1 MKKFLRMMFLAVCVF
16 GFSGCTSSEDK
27 RVNVAV
33 GVKSDNVANNMLT
46 RPFYGA
52 YSLLA
57 GEGIDIKDVKTWRN
71 NAGFMELQVSGHN
84 RAVYTKQFE
93 YRVEWVNDKGVR
105 IEAQQTVWLRVSAKA
120 MSDFSFTATAP
131 SKDAV
136 DFKINTRKA
145 KG

>member
-1 MKKFLRMMFLAVCVF
+1 MKKFLLNVFFVAFAVILC
-16 GFSGCTSSEDK
+16 GCTSSDK
-27 RVNVAV
+27 RVNAAV
-33 GVKSDNVANNMLT
+33 GVKSDNAANNILT

-71 NAGFMELQVSGHN
+71 DTGFMELQVSGHN

-93 YRVEWVNDKGVR
+93 YRVEWLNDKGVR
-105 IEAQQTVWLRVSAKA
+105 IEAKQTVWLRVSAKA

>member
-1 MKKFLRMMFLAVCVF
+1 MKKFLLNVVF
-16 GFSGCTSSEDK
+16 VVSVFVFCGCTSSDK

-33 GVKSDNVANNMLT
+33 GVKSDDITNNILT

-71 NAGFMELQVSGHN
+71 DAGFMELQVAGHN
-84 RAVYTKQFE
+84 RAVYTKRFE
-93 YRVEWVNDKGVR
+93 YIVEWVNDRGVR
-105 IEAQQTVWLRVSAKA
+105 IDAQQNVWLPVSAKA

-131 SKDAV
+131 SKEAV
-136 DFKINTRKA
+136 DFKINTRKT

>member
-1 MKKFLRMMFLAVCVF
+1 MKKFLLMMFFTVSVF
-16 GFSGCTSSEDK
+16 VFCGCTPSDK
-27 RVNVAV
+27 RVNAAV
-33 GVKSDNVANNMLT
+33 GVKSDNVANNILT

-71 NAGFMELQVSGHN
+71 DAGFMELQVSGRN

-93 YRVEWVNDKGVR
+93 YRVEWLNDKGVR

>member
-1 MKKFLRMMFLAVCVF
+1 MKNVLLTVCFVVFAAVLC
-16 GFSGCTSSEDK
+16 GCYKPCDK

-33 GVKSDNVANNMLT
+33 GVRSDSIENNILT
-46 RPFYGA
+46 RPFIGA

-71 NAGFMELQVSGHN
+71 DAGIMEVQVSGHN

-93 YRVEWVNDKGVR
+93 YRVEWVNDKGIR
-105 IEAQQTVWLRVSAKA
+105 IDAQQTVWLRISAKA

>member
-1 MKKFLRMMFLAVCVF
+1 MKKFLLMMFFAVSAVILC
-16 GFSGCTSSEDK
+16 GCYKPYDK
-27 RVNVAV
+27 RVNVAA
-33 GVKSDNVANNMLT
+33 GVRSDTIENNIIT
-46 RPFYGA
+46 RPFIGA

-57 GEGIDIKDVKTWRN
+57 GEGIDIKDVKSWRN
-71 NAGFMELQVSGHN
+71 DAGIMEIQVSGHN

-105 IEAQQTVWLRVSAKA
+105 MEAQQTVWLRVSAKA

>member
-1 MKKFLRMMFLAVCVF
+1 MKKCLLVMFFAGSVF
-16 GFSGCTSSEDK
+16 VFAGCYKPHDK
-27 RVNVAV
+27 RVSVAA
-33 GVKSDNVANNMLT
+33 GVRSDTIENNIIT
-46 RPFYGA
+46 RPFIGA

-57 GEGIDIKDVKTWRN
+57 GEGIDIKDVRSWRN
-71 NAGFMELQVSGHN
+71 AAGIMEAQVSGHN

-93 YRVEWVNDKGVR
+93 YRVEWLNDKGMR

-131 SKDAV
+131 SRDAV

>member
-1 MKKFLRMMFLAVCVF
+1 MKNFLLVTFLIACTMIF
-16 GFSGCTSSEDK
+16 CGCTSSDK

-33 GVKSDNVANNMLT
+33 GVKSDNAVNNILT

-105 IEAQQTVWLRVSAKA
+105 IDAKQNVWLRISAKA

>member
-1 MKKFLRMMFLAVCVF
+1 MKKVLLNVF
-16 GFSGCTSSEDK
+16 FVAFAMILCGCYKPYDK
-27 RVNVAV
+27 RVSVAA
-33 GVKSDNVANNMLT
+33 GVRSDTIENNIIT
-46 RPFYGA
+46 RPFIGA

-57 GEGIDIKDVKTWRN
+57 GEGIDIKDVKSWRN
-71 NAGFMELQVSGHN
+71 DAGIMEVQVSGHN

-93 YRVEWVNDKGVR
+93 YRVEWLNDKGMR
-105 IEAQQTVWLRVSAKA
+105 IDAQQNVWLRVSAKA
-120 MSDFSFTATAP
+120 MSDFIFTATAP

>member
-1 MKKFLRMMFLAVCVF
+1 MKKFLMIVF
-16 GFSGCTSSEDK
+16 FAASVSVFCGCTSSEDK

-33 GVKSDNVANNMLT
+33 GVKSDNAANNILT

-57 GEGIDIKDVKTWRN
+57 GEGIDIKDVKSWRN
-71 NAGFMELQVSGHN
+71 DAGIMEIQVSGHN

-93 YRVEWVNDKGVR
+93 YRVEWVNDRGVR
-105 IEAQQTVWLRVSAKA
+105 IDAQQTVWLRISAKA

-131 SKDAV
+131 SRDAV